1 MGKVDLTAREILQK
15 LAQDS
20 KMQYDDLARRVN
32 TELRKGVSF
41 SQSIMNIAI
50 EKGLSPKKYQ
60 LNAKKIVEAIRHIL
74 REDYSQTLMI
84 SAVLSRM
91 VDSDSNN
98 RIPVPAFLAFL
109 EILAELPGNVREL
122 KTESSTEIETKT
134 TRMIELLTTLVSITC
149 EWSKEGMIGISSDCP
164 LVLKEL
170 ARAVFRKTKMYESG
184 LWTCISCGNVVN
196 LKDTHALLCETCNA
210 GISKEDRERDIHEKI
225 RTGYGRS
232 E

>member
-20 KMQYDDLARRVN
+20 GMQYSELAQRVN
-32 TELRKGVSF
+32 QELRKGISF
-41 SQSIMNIAI
+41 SQSILNIAI
-50 EKGLSPKKYQ
+50 ENGLTPKKYQ
-60 LNAKKIVEAIRHIL
+60 LDAKKIVEAIRQIL

-91 VDSDSNN
+91 VDSESTN
-98 RIPVPAFLAFL
+98 RIPVPAFLAYL

-134 TRMIELLTTLVSITC
+134 TRMIELLTTLVSIIC
-149 EWSKEGMIGISSDCP
+149 EWSKEGMVGIAATCP
-164 LVLKEL
+164 PALKEL
-170 ARAVFRKTKMYESG
+170 ARAVFRKTKMYENS
-184 LWTCISCGNVVN
+184 LWTCISCGKVVN
-196 LKDTHALLCETCNA
+196 LQDTHALMCESCNA
-210 GISKEDRERDIHEKI
+210 GLSKEKSDMDLPERI